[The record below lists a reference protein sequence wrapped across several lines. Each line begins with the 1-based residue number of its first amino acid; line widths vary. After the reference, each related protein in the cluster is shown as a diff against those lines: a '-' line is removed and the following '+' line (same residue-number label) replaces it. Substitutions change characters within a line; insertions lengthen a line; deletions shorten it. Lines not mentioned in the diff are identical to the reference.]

1 MALVLLDRAKV
12 VATSMSGT
20 GDNYTLT
27 NAPPTGF
34 VDFTGVGDGNTTYYV
49 ATDTAGNFEI
59 GIGTFATSGEVL
71 TRTDGNVIK
80 STNSNNKVSWPSN
93 STPTVFISQPADKA
107 AFLDANNDL
116 TITST
121 DDTNN
126 ADPSLILYRNSAS
139 PDDQD
144 YMGQMFFKGRNWDG
158 SATVHDVDYAKIMAK
173 AVDVT
178 DGTEDGNLEFYVAQ
192 NSNNSQRLALK
203 GSGDTVFSNKDVK
216 LNTGVDLLFEG
227 ATQND
232 FETTLTLTDPTADN
246 TITLPDATGTVIT
259 TGNSDTPTTTTSS
272 GDADFVLVDDGGTMK
287 KITPTNLGIGSGI
300 NTGKAIAMSMVFG

>member
-93 STPTVFISQPADKA
+93 STPTVFIAQPADKA
-107 AFLDANNDL
+107 VFKDANNSV

-121 DDTNN
+121 DDG
-126 ADPSLILYRNSAS
+126 AGDAPDLVLYRNSSS
-139 PDDQD
+139 PDDADDIGQIFFRSRNDNSQD
-144 YMGQMFFKGRNWDG
+144 VEYARIG
-158 SATVHDVDYAKIMAK
+158 AEHLDVS
-173 AVDVT
+173 
-178 DGTEDGNLEFYVAQ
+178 DGTEDGKLLFQVMSNGTISSRMDMRGGQRTRFFNQDVELSQNVDLIFEGSSS
-192 NSNNSQRLALK
+192 NSN
-203 GSGDTVFSNKDVK
+203 
-216 LNTGVDLLFEG
+216 
-227 ATQND
+227 
-232 FETTLTLTDPTADN
+232 ETTLTLTDPTQDN
-246 TITLPDATGTVIT
+246 TITLPDATGTVLT

>member
-59 GIGTFATSGEVL
+59 GVGTFTLSTEVL

-93 STPTVFISQPADKA
+93 STPTVFIAQPADKA
-107 AFLDANNDL
+107 VFLDASDDL
-116 TITST
+116 TLTST
-121 DDTNN
+121 DASAN
-126 ADPSLILYRNSAS
+126 ADPSLTLYRNSAS

-144 YMGQMFFKGRNWDG
+144 YMGQIFFRGRNWDG
-158 SATVHDVDYAKIMAK
+158 SATVHDVDYAKIMSK
-173 AVDVT
+173 ATDVT

-192 NSNNSQRLALK
+192 NSNNSIRLNFK
-203 GSGDTVFSNKDVK
+203 GNGMTTFSNKDVL
-216 LNTGVDLLFEG
+216 LNTDVNLVFEG
-227 ATQND
+227 ATSNSN
-232 FETTLTLTDPTADN
+232 ETTLTVVDPTGDN

-287 KITPTNLGIGSGI
+287 KITPTNLGII